1 MPFRSSGDR
10 RTLALGQVGW
20 FACRWGE
27 GGPRRLLRLG
37 LLGLFFAL
45 WSEPAQL
52 QELIVHQDILQP
64 GLTQNEARIYFTLR
78 LQNWPTGQRV
88 KVFVL
93 ADDHELHRDFAKQV
107 LGLFPYQLRS
117 IWDRQVFSG
126 TGQAPITVVDEAE
139 MLKFVATTPGA
150 IGYLRSPPADP
161 RVRSLAVQ

>member
-1 MPFRSSGDR
+1 MAFFA
-10 RTLALGQVGW
+10 RTLPYAADQGTKGWRDLGP
-20 FACRWGE
+20 CR
-27 GGPRRLLRLG
+27 LFRLG
-37 LLGLFFAL
+37 VFGLFLAL

-52 QELIVHQDILQP
+52 QELIVHRDIPQP
-64 GLTQNEARIYFTLR
+64 RLTQNEARLYFTLR

-93 ADDHELHRDFAKQV
+93 ADDHELHRAFAKQV

-126 TGQAPITVVDEAE
+126 TGQAPITVADEAE
-139 MLKFVATTPGA
+139 MLRVVATTPGA

-161 RVRSLAVQ
+161 RVRSLEVQ